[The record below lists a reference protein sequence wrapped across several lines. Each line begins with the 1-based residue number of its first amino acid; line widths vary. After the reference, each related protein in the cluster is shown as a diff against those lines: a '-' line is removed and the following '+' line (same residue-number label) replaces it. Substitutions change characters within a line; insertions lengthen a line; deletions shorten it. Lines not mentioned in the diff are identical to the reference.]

1 MTQHP
6 DPSERIEISL
16 DDLDLAS
23 PRPEPEDPA
32 AAPNSVFDWAAS
44 TAPTEAEVTEVPD
57 AAAPTTRA
65 LPGLPVRSA
74 PVQVSADPPSRP
86 APTSPAPSPRLMARP
101 ADGPSGR
108 QMLSW
113 LLQGLGAICGL
124 GLIVKASIIGYYPD
138 EVPLLVG
145 AGVIGGALWWLGEA
159 LDD

>member
-1 MTQHP
+1 MTHQP

-23 PRPEPEDPA
+23 PRPEPEDPT

-57 AAAPTTRA
+57 PAAPTTRA

-86 APTSPAPSPRLMARP
+86 APTSPAPSPRPMARP

>member
-1 MTQHP
+1 
-6 DPSERIEISL
+6 
-16 DDLDLAS
+16 
-23 PRPEPEDPA
+23 
-32 AAPNSVFDWAAS
+32 
-44 TAPTEAEVTEVPD
+44 
-57 AAAPTTRA
+57 
-65 LPGLPVRSA
+65 
-74 PVQVSADPPSRP
+74 
-86 APTSPAPSPRLMARP
+86 MARP
-101 ADGPSGR
+101 ADGPPGR